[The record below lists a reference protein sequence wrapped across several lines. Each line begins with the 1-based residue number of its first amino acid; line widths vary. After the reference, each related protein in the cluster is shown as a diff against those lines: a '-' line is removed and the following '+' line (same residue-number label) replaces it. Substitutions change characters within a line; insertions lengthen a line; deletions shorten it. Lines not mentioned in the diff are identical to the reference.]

1 MYKRQ
6 VYGRTGS
13 GCLIITVGAGRAA
26 TELTVP
32 EGGGGGPP
40 IPGSRDTGG
49 KEGGG
54 ALAVMTTDGTAVALT
69 NGGALVKGAPRLT

>member
-1 MYKRQ
+1 M
-6 VYGRTGS
+6 
-13 GCLIITVGAGRAA
+13 ITVGAGGLA

-40 IPGSRDTGG
+40 VPGSWDAGG
-49 KEGGG
+49 REVGG

-69 NGGALVKGAPRLT
+69 NGEALVKGAPRLT